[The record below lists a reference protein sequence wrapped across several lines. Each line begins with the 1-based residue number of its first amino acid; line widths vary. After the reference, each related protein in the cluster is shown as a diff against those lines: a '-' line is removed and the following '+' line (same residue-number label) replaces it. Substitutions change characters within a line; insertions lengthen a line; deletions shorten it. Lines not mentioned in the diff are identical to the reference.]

1 MGGLLALAFA
11 AGMIAPVNPCGFAL
25 LPAWITHALGDAAS
39 SSAPVRL
46 LRALRAGL
54 ALTIGFAGT
63 LALAGVAV
71 SAAARGL
78 IQAAPALGLA
88 VGILLVLLGGAML
101 AGRSMSLRLPGI
113 PGRAIERLPSAVRM
127 VVFGVGYAAASLSC
141 TFGVLLAVIAQA
153 QATASFVGLL
163 LVFAIYAAGSATV
176 LLLVAVVAAVAG
188 SVLSRRIAALT
199 RFVPKVTAA
208 VLILTGV
215 YLAWYWFP
223 VVVGDAPSAGRTDVA
238 AVSATISNWLQSNTG
253 VIAGLS
259 TTVVLIVLL
268 SGFLHQR
275 RRNSGRR
282 TEEDCCDPQSTHSPG
297 DRPSVPTERH

>member
-1 MGGLLALAFA
+1 
-11 AGMIAPVNPCGFAL
+11 
-25 LPAWITHALGDAAS
+25 
-39 SSAPVRL
+39 
-46 LRALRAGL
+46 
-54 ALTIGFAGT
+54 
-63 LALAGVAV
+63 
-71 SAAARGL
+71 
-78 IQAAPALGLA
+78 
-88 VGILLVLLGGAML
+88 
-101 AGRSMSLRLPGI
+101 MS
-113 PGRAIERLPSAVRM
+113 
-127 VVFGVGYAAASLSC
+127 
-141 TFGVLLAVIAQA
+141 
-153 QATASFVGLL
+153 
-163 LVFAIYAAGSATV
+163 
-176 LLLVAVVAAVAG
+176 
-188 SVLSRRIAALT
+188 T
-199 RFVPKVTAA
+199 RKL
-208 VLILTGV
+208 LILTGV